1 MGDLT
6 YLKGAIK
13 IEQFVEGALDD
24 KIKAAVRTKAL
35 IGGVCMAVPLWGLET
50 TIYAICLWGTYK
62 KISKISGVP
71 FRKNFVRNIISGF
84 IVNIIITFILCMLL
98 DFIPVV
104 GWIGSFAVGYASLYL
119 SAMGY
124 VKALKVAH
132 GDKAKSDLN
141 LQRGMEFAKMKS
153 NPSHSIVNATV
164 NKAAEVEQKVDGFV
178 KQLSDDT
185 PLTQG
190 VEEADVIEATPAKSA
205 TTKTQMLL
213 ELKKL
218 LDEGILTQEE
228 FDQQK
233 IKILNSNAD
242 Y

>member
-1 MGDLT
+1 MGDVT

-50 TIYAICLWGTYK
+50 VVYAICLWGTYR
-62 KISKISGVP
+62 KISEISGVP
-71 FRKNFVRNIISGF
+71 FHKNFIRNVISGF

-141 LQRGMEFAKMKS
+141 IQRGMEFAKMKS
-153 NPSHSIVNATV
+153 NPSHSTV
-164 NKAAEVEQKVDGFV
+164 NSTVSKAAEVERKVNDFV
-178 KQLSDDT
+178 NQLQDDA
-185 PLTQG
+185 PLAQG
-190 VEEADVIEATPAKSA
+190 IEDADVVEATPAKSVA
-205 TTKTQMLL
+205 TKTQMLL
-213 ELKKL
+213 DLKKL

-233 IKILNSNAD
+233 KEILKSNAGF
-242 Y
+242 

>member
-24 KIKAAVRTKAL
+24 EIKAAVRTKAL
-35 IGGVCMAVPLWGLET
+35 IGGVCMAIPLWGLET
-50 TIYAICLWGTYK
+50 TIYAICLWRTYK

-104 GWIGSFAVGYASLYL
+104 GWIGSFAVGYASIYL

-141 LQRGMEFAKMKS
+141 IQRGMEFAKMKS
-153 NPSHSIVNATV
+153 NPSHSTVNATV
-164 NKAAEVEQKVDGFV
+164 NKAAEIERKVDGFV
-178 KQLSDDT
+178 KQLNDDT

-190 VEEADVIEATPAKSA
+190 VEEADVIEATPTKSA

-233 IKILNSNAD
+233 KEILKSNAGF
-242 Y
+242 